1 MIYRKRFNNPLAEIL
16 HDETSKLIVNNEYR
30 NFIQK

>member
-1 MIYRKRFNNPLAEIL
+1 MTHGKRFNNPLSEML